1 MKTINYRLLPVFKN
15 YRIAFQISFAV
26 STVVLVLLY
35 VALLLTGLISISFVY
50 HLGVLLI
57 SVLVGFFCFFLIY
70 YRIEKFISNRVK
82 EIYKNLSPTDYPQ
95 FEKAMASDV
104 TAITQSL
111 QKFATDQKLEIELLK
126 ERENYRKE
134 FIGNISHELKT
145 PLFTIQGYILTL
157 LDGGVKDKKIRKKY
171 LNRAAKGGERLTFII
186 RDLDLI
192 TQFEAGIQ
200 NLEIKRFNLV
210 DLVNNVFE
218 LLEMQAAKYNIT
230 LQFDT
235 QYSDP
240 IWVSADEERIMQV
253 ITNLIV
259 NSLKYGV
266 KNGLTEVGF
275 TLVNDQKVIVSVR
288 DNGEGI
294 DEDHLPRLFER
305 FYRIDKSGNRK
316 QGGSGLGLSIVK
328 HIIEAHQ
335 EKIYVKSTPGVGS
348 EFSFSLQVEVE

>member
-104 TAITQSL
+104 TATTQSL

-157 LDGGVKDKKIRKKY
+157 LDGGVKDKKIRKKIVVT
-171 LNRAAKGGERLTFII
+171 LTWER
-186 RDLDLI
+186 
-192 TQFEAGIQ
+192 
-200 NLEIKRFNLV
+200 
-210 DLVNNVFE
+210 
-218 LLEMQAAKYNIT
+218 
-230 LQFDT
+230 
-235 QYSDP
+235 
-240 IWVSADEERIMQV
+240 
-253 ITNLIV
+253 
-259 NSLKYGV
+259 
-266 KNGLTEVGF
+266 
-275 TLVNDQKVIVSVR
+275 
-288 DNGEGI
+288 
-294 DEDHLPRLFER
+294 
-305 FYRIDKSGNRK
+305 
-316 QGGSGLGLSIVK
+316 
-328 HIIEAHQ
+328 
-335 EKIYVKSTPGVGS
+335 
-348 EFSFSLQVEVE
+348 